1 MKLHRN
7 LVFAVVDALG
17 FIFNEGEYAD
27 KVVQKVLKY
36 DKRWGARDRGFIAE
50 TTYDMVRWKRLYS
63 EIGEIKAPYTRPKLF
78 RMFAV
83 WAVLKGIKL
92 PDWKQIEP
100 TPERRIKGKFD
111 ELSKIRKYRESV
123 PDWLDLLGE
132 KALGDALWTKELAAL
147 NEQASVILRTNTLKT
162 TKDKLRDNLTELGIY
177 TDSIKGHPQ
186 ALKLEQR
193 ANVFTTE
200 AFDSGWF
207 EVQDASSQLVA
218 EALDVKPGQRVVD
231 CCAGAGGKT
240 LHLAALMENKGQ
252 LIAMDIYANK
262 LKELQRRAKRAGA
275 FNIEPRHI
283 SSTKVIKKLHEKA
296 DRVLIDAPCS
306 GLGVLRRNPDAK
318 WKLQE
323 SFLEK
328 ITQTQR
334 DILQDYSKMVKDG
347 GKMVYATCSILPQE
361 NSQQV
366 AHFLKSEAGA
376 NFTLTRE
383 QKVYASKSGFDGF
396 YIALLEKKV
405 TTTQENT
412 PKAKA
417 VQLEAK
423 TTETGTEVATVAVK
437 KKTTKPKAAKAEAT
451 KATPEKA
458 ASKTPKAKT
467 AETETEVAAVG
478 VKKTTT
484 NPKAAKAEAT
494 KAAPEKAASKT
505 PKAKTTTKAAS
516 KTAEDKTPKAK
527 TTTKAASKTPK
538 AKTTTKAAS
547 KTPKAKTTAKAS
559 PKTAVKTTT
568 KAAPKTAA
576 KTTKSKVSEEV
587 VKKPVTKVKK
597 VTKE

>member
-437 KKTTKPKAAKAEAT
+437 KKTTKPKAAKSEAT

-467 AETETEVAAVG
+467 AETETELAAVG

-484 NPKAAKAEAT
+484 KPKAAKAEAT

-538 AKTTTKAAS
+538 AKTT
-547 KTPKAKTTAKAS
+547 AKAS

-587 VKKPVTKVKK
+587 VKKPATKVKK

>member
-437 KKTTKPKAAKAEAT
+437 KKTTKPKAAKAKAT

-484 NPKAAKAEAT
+484 KPKAAKAEAT

-538 AKTTTKAAS
+538 AKTT
-547 KTPKAKTTAKAS
+547 AKAS

-587 VKKPVTKVKK
+587 VKKPAIKVKK